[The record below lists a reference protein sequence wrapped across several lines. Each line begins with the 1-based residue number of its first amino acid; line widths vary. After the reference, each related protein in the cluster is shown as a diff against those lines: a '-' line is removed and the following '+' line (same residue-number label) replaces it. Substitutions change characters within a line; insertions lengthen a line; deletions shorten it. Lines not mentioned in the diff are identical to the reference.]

1 MDSKH
6 KKTSQFSNTFKLK
19 QISGLDNSG
28 IVGSRIQPTVSEIS
42 SKPTDQFEGS
52 FYIQTKKGRDNSI
65 IGKPREMALT
75 EDPLIA
81 L

>member
-1 MDSKH
+1 
-6 KKTSQFSNTFKLK
+6 
-19 QISGLDNSG
+19 
-28 IVGSRIQPTVSEIS
+28 VGSRIQPTVSEIS